1 MSTEEISGEEVE
13 EQEQEECEGETW
25 KRTTEMHMQQQL
37 ALQVLFVEPLDAV
50 QCCSRL
56 SS

>member
-1 MSTEEISGEEVE
+1 MSTEETSGEEVE

-25 KRTTEMHMQQQL
+25 KRTTEMQQQL
-37 ALQVLFVEPLDAV
+37 ALQALFVESLDAI
-50 QCCSRL
+50 QCCFRL